1 MSGNIHLEKSGIRIA
16 ASANLETWSS
26 CKWEQGIQIDRLNDL
41 DTLIVKTQNST
52 YEITIISG
60 RDGDILVR
68 GGEFFRQKTPGRLSG
83 ATLGSAFVK
92 LRGIYVGFR
101 MEIIHAGG
109 CIITSPVNSIA
120 MAL

>member
-1 MSGNIHLEKSGIRIA
+1 MSGSIHLERSGIRIA

-26 CKWEQGIQIDRLNDL
+26 SKWEEGVQIDRLDDL
-41 DTLIVKTQNST
+41 DTLVVKTQNST

-60 RDGDILVR
+60 REGDVLVR
-68 GGEFFRQKTPGRLSG
+68 GGEFFPQKTPAQLSG
-83 ATLGSAFVK
+83 ATLGGAFLK

-101 MEIIHAGG
+101 MEILHAGRR
-109 CIITSPVNSIA
+109 IITSPVNSIA

>member
-1 MSGNIHLEKSGIRIA
+1 MSGNIHLERSEIRIA

-26 CKWEQGIQIDRLNDL
+26 TKWEEGVQIDHLNDL
-41 DTLIVKTQNST
+41 DTLVVKTQNST

-68 GGEFFRQKTPGRLSG
+68 GGEFFREKTPARLSG
-83 ATLGSAFVK
+83 ATLGSAFLK
-92 LRGIYVGFR
+92 LRGIYVGFK
-101 MEIIHAGG
+101 MEIRHAGR

>member
-1 MSGNIHLEKSGIRIA
+1 MSGNIHLERSEIRIA

-26 CKWEQGIQIDRLNDL
+26 SKWEEGVQIDRLNDL
-41 DTLIVKTQNST
+41 DTLVVKTQNST

-68 GGEFFRQKTPGRLSG
+68 GGEFFPQNTPARLSG
-83 ATLGSAFVK
+83 ATLGGAFLK

-101 MEIIHAGG
+101 MEILHEGS